1 MASEFKVR
9 NGLIVTGSLNVSESI
24 YAENLTTESNPAYY
38 VTWRQSDGRFEV
50 SPAGAAGNINAIGC
64 WDYAGYAT
72 GATTSGDFSLR
83 GNGTSILDSN
93 VVVLQ
98 FNKFD
103 NNGVDQSVYFNNIGV
118 GSVLTL
124 TTGGVTIK
132 YTVTGFNLNV
142 NTYWFSVTYLSGGPS
157 AALSIGTEVC
167 LTLTAVTGGG
177 NNPTGTSGTSGGG
190 GGTLSSTNCITYRM
204 DDNFSDVNANS
215 QTAIFNRSPGWATP
229 FGTVNSSV
237 VGMYAS
243 QSPLAGGSGGATVF
257 FGITNGATA
266 GNPKLFELSYLNLKT
281 TFLISI
287 ALGTSPGGGN
297 LGTNGSTIYLNMQF
311 VSGDT
316 GYTILTGDS
325 FTLCAK

>member
-64 WDYAGYAT
+64 WDYAGYLTTPAT
-72 GATTSGDFSLR
+72 GEFTLR
-83 GNGTSILDSN
+83 STGTSILNSN
-93 VVVLQ
+93 VITLQ
-98 FNKFD
+98 FHKTD
-103 NNGVDQSVYFNNIGV
+103 NTSVDQSVYFNNIGV
-118 GSVLTL
+118 GSIFTL
-124 TTGGVTIK
+124 TTGGISTK
-132 YTVTGFNLNV
+132 YTVIGFNISGNIY
-142 NTYWFSVTYLSGGPS
+142 TFQVTYLSGGPS
-157 AALSIGTEVC
+157 ATLSIGTEVC

-190 GGTLSSTNCITYRM
+190 AGTLSSTNCITYKM

-243 QSPLAGGSGGATVF
+243 QSPLVGSQSTVF
-257 FGITNGATA
+257 WGITNAALVGS
-266 GNPKLFELSYLNLKT
+266 PKLFELSYLNLKT
-281 TFLISI
+281 TFLINI
-287 ALGTSPGGGN
+287 TTGTSPGGGN

>member
-24 YAENLTTESNPAYY
+24 YAENLTTEANPAYY

-64 WDYAGYAT
+64 WDYAGYGGSPLPST
-72 GATTSGDFSLR
+72 GEFSLR

-124 TTGGVTIK
+124 TTGGISTK
-132 YTVTGFNLNV
+132 YTVTGFNLVGNV
-142 NTYWFSVTYLSGGPS
+142 YWFFVTYLSGGPS
-157 AALSIGTEVC
+157 ATLSLGTEAC
-167 LTLTAVTGGG
+167 LTLTVVTGGG

-190 GGTLSSTNCITYRM
+190 AGTLSSTNCITYRM

-243 QSPLAGGSGGATVF
+243 QSPLVGSQSTVF
-257 FGITNGATA
+257 WGITNAALVGS
-266 GNPKLFELSYLNLKT
+266 PKLFELSYLNLKT
-281 TFLISI
+281 TFLINI
-287 ALGTSPGGGN
+287 MTGTSPGGGN

>member
-64 WDYAGYAT
+64 WDYAGYLTTPAT
-72 GATTSGDFSLR
+72 GEFTLR
-83 GNGTSILDSN
+83 STGTSILNSN
-93 VVVLQ
+93 VITLQ
-98 FNKFD
+98 FHKTD
-103 NNGVDQSVYFNNIGV
+103 NTSVDQSVYFNNIGV
-118 GSVLTL
+118 GSIFTL
-124 TTGGVTIK
+124 TTGGISTK
-132 YTVTGFNLNV
+132 YTVIGFNISGNIY
-142 NTYWFSVTYLSGGPS
+142 TFQVTYLSGGPS
-157 AALSIGTEVC
+157 ATLSIGTEVC

-190 GGTLSSTNCITYRM
+190 SGTLSSTNCITYRM

-243 QSPLAGGSGGATVF
+243 QSPLVGSQSTVF
-257 FGITNGATA
+257 WGITNAALVGS
-266 GNPKLFELSYLNLKT
+266 PKLFELSYLNFKT
-281 TFLISI
+281 TFLINI
-287 ALGTSPGGGN
+287 TTGTSPGGGN

-311 VSGDT
+311 VSGDN

>member
-64 WDYAGYAT
+64 WDYAGYLTTPAT
-72 GATTSGDFSLR
+72 GEFTLR
-83 GNGTSILDSN
+83 STGTSILNSN
-93 VVVLQ
+93 VVTLQ
-98 FNKFD
+98 FHKTD
-103 NNGVDQSVYFNNIGV
+103 NTSVDQSIYFNNIGV
-118 GSVLTL
+118 GSIFTL
-124 TTGGVTIK
+124 TTGGISTK
-132 YTVTGFNLNV
+132 YTVTGFNISGNIY
-142 NTYWFSVTYLSGGPS
+142 TFQVTYLSGGPS
-157 AALSIGTEVC
+157 ATLSIGTEVC

-190 GGTLSSTNCITYRM
+190 SGTLSSTNCITYRM

-237 VGMYAS
+237 VGMYVS
-243 QSPLAGGSGGATVF
+243 QAPLTGNQMSTVF
-257 FGITNGATA
+257 WGITNAALVGS
-266 GNPKLFELSYLNLKT
+266 PKLFELSYLNFKT
-281 TFLISI
+281 TFLINI
-287 ALGTSPGGGN
+287 TTGTSPGGGN
-297 LGTNGSTIYLNMQF
+297 LGTNGSTMYLNMQF
-311 VSGDT
+311 VSGDN

>member
-1 MASEFKVR
+1 MANEFKVR

-64 WDYAGYAT
+64 WDYAGYLTTPAT
-72 GATTSGDFSLR
+72 GEFTLR
-83 GNGTSILDSN
+83 STGTSILNSN
-93 VVVLQ
+93 VITLQ
-98 FNKFD
+98 FHKTD
-103 NNGVDQSVYFNNIGV
+103 NTSVDQSVYFNNIGV
-118 GSVLTL
+118 GSIFTL
-124 TTGGVTIK
+124 TTGGISTK
-132 YTVTGFNLNV
+132 YTVTGFNISGNIY
-142 NTYWFSVTYLSGGPS
+142 TFQVTYLSGGPS
-157 AALSIGTEVC
+157 ATLSIGTEVC

-190 GGTLSSTNCITYRM
+190 SGTLSSTNCITYRM

-237 VGMYAS
+237 VGMYVS
-243 QSPLAGGSGGATVF
+243 QAPLTGNQMSTVF
-257 FGITNGATA
+257 WGITNAALVGS
-266 GNPKLFELSYLNLKT
+266 PKLFELSYLNFKT
-281 TFLISI
+281 TFLINI
-287 ALGTSPGGGN
+287 TTGTSPGGGN
-297 LGTNGSTIYLNMQF
+297 LGTNGSTMYLNMQF
-311 VSGDT
+311 VSGDN

>member
-64 WDYAGYAT
+64 WDYAGYLTTPAT
-72 GATTSGDFSLR
+72 GEFTLR
-83 GNGTSILDSN
+83 SNGTSILNSN
-93 VVVLQ
+93 VITLQ
-98 FNKFD
+98 FHKTD
-103 NNGVDQSVYFNNIGV
+103 NTSVDQSVYFNNIGV
-118 GSVLTL
+118 GSIFTL
-124 TTGGVTIK
+124 TTGGISTK
-132 YTVTGFNLNV
+132 YTVTGFNISGNIY
-142 NTYWFSVTYLSGGPS
+142 TFQVTYLSGGPS
-157 AALSIGTEVC
+157 ATLSIGTEVC

-190 GGTLSSTNCITYRM
+190 SGTLSSTNCITYRM
-204 DDNFSDVNANS
+204 DDNFSDIDGNS

-237 VGMYAS
+237 VGMYVS
-243 QSPLAGGSGGATVF
+243 QAPLTGNQMSTVF
-257 FGITNGATA
+257 WGITNAALVGS
-266 GNPKLFELSYLNLKT
+266 PKLFELSYLNFKT
-281 TFLISI
+281 TFLINI
-287 ALGTSPGGGN
+287 TTGTSPGGGN
-297 LGTNGSTIYLNMQF
+297 LGTNGSTMYLNMQF
-311 VSGDT
+311 VSGDN

>member
-64 WDYAGYAT
+64 WDYAGYLTTPAT
-72 GATTSGDFSLR
+72 GEFTLR
-83 GNGTSILDSN
+83 SNGTSILNSN
-93 VVVLQ
+93 VITLQ
-98 FNKFD
+98 FHKTD
-103 NNGVDQSVYFNNIGV
+103 NTSVDQSVYFNNIGV
-118 GSVLTL
+118 GSIFTL
-124 TTGGVTIK
+124 TTGGISTK
-132 YTVTGFNLNV
+132 YTVTGFNISGNIY
-142 NTYWFSVTYLSGGPS
+142 TFQVTYLSGGPS
-157 AALSIGTEVC
+157 ATLSIGTEVC

-190 GGTLSSTNCITYRM
+190 SGTLSSTNCITYRM

-237 VGMYAS
+237 VGMYVS
-243 QSPLAGGSGGATVF
+243 QAPLTGNQMSTVF
-257 FGITNGATA
+257 WGITNAALVGS
-266 GNPKLFELSYLNLKT
+266 PKLFELSYLNFKT
-281 TFLISI
+281 TFLINI
-287 ALGTSPGGGN
+287 TTGTSPGGGN
-297 LGTNGSTIYLNMQF
+297 LGTNGSTMYLNMQF
-311 VSGDT
+311 VSGDN

>member
-64 WDYAGYAT
+64 WDYAGYLTTPAT
-72 GATTSGDFSLR
+72 GEFTLR
-83 GNGTSILDSN
+83 STGTSILNSN
-93 VVVLQ
+93 VVTLQ
-98 FNKFD
+98 FHKTD
-103 NNGVDQSVYFNNIGV
+103 NTSVDQSVYFNNIGV
-118 GSVLTL
+118 GSIFTL
-124 TTGGVTIK
+124 TTGGISTK
-132 YTVTGFNLNV
+132 YTVTGFNISGNIY
-142 NTYWFSVTYLSGGPS
+142 TFQVTYLSGGPS
-157 AALSIGTEVC
+157 ATLSIGTEVC

-190 GGTLSSTNCITYRM
+190 SGTLSSTNCITYRM

-237 VGMYAS
+237 VGMYVS
-243 QSPLAGGSGGATVF
+243 QAPLTGNQMSTVF
-257 FGITNGATA
+257 WGITNAALVGS
-266 GNPKLFELSYLNLKT
+266 PKLFELSYLNFKT
-281 TFLISI
+281 TFLINI
-287 ALGTSPGGGN
+287 TTGTSPGGGN
-297 LGTNGSTIYLNMQF
+297 LGTNGSTMYLNMQF
-311 VSGDT
+311 VSGDN

>member
-64 WDYAGYAT
+64 WDYAGYLTTPAT
-72 GATTSGDFSLR
+72 GEFTLR
-83 GNGTSILDSN
+83 STGTSILNSN
-93 VVVLQ
+93 VITLQ
-98 FNKFD
+98 FHKTD
-103 NNGVDQSVYFNNIGV
+103 NTSVDQSVYFNNIGV
-118 GSVLTL
+118 GSIFTL
-124 TTGGVTIK
+124 TTGGISTK
-132 YTVTGFNLNV
+132 YTVTGFNLSG
-142 NTYWFSVTYLSGGPS
+142 NTYIFNVTYLSGGPS
-157 AALSIGTEVC
+157 ASLSIGTEVC

-190 GGTLSSTNCITYRM
+190 AGTLSSTNCITYKM

-243 QSPLAGGSGGATVF
+243 QSPLVGSQSTVF
-257 FGITNGATA
+257 WGITNAALVGS
-266 GNPKLFELSYLNLKT
+266 PKLFELSYLNLKT
-281 TFLISI
+281 TFLINI
-287 ALGTSPGGGN
+287 TTGTSPGGGN

>member
-24 YAENLTTESNPAYY
+24 YAENLTTEANPAYY

-64 WDYAGYAT
+64 WDYAGYLTTPAT
-72 GATTSGDFSLR
+72 GEFTLR
-83 GNGTSILDSN
+83 STGTSILNSN
-93 VVVLQ
+93 VVTLQ
-98 FNKFD
+98 FHKTD
-103 NNGVDQSVYFNNIGV
+103 NTSVDQSIYFNNIGV
-118 GSVLTL
+118 GSIFTL
-124 TTGGVTIK
+124 TTGGISTK
-132 YTVTGFNLNV
+132 YTVTGFNISGNIY
-142 NTYWFSVTYLSGGPS
+142 TFQVTYLSGGPS
-157 AALSIGTEVC
+157 ATLSIGTEVC

-190 GGTLSSTNCITYRM
+190 SGTLSSTNCITYRM
-204 DDNFSDVNANS
+204 DDNFSDIDGNS

-237 VGMYAS
+237 VGMYVS
-243 QSPLAGGSGGATVF
+243 QAPLTGNQMSTVF
-257 FGITNGATA
+257 WGITNAALVGS
-266 GNPKLFELSYLNLKT
+266 PKLFELSYLNFKT
-281 TFLISI
+281 TFLINI
-287 ALGTSPGGGN
+287 TTGTSPGGGN
-297 LGTNGSTIYLNMQF
+297 LGTNGSTMYLNMQF
-311 VSGDT
+311 VSGDN